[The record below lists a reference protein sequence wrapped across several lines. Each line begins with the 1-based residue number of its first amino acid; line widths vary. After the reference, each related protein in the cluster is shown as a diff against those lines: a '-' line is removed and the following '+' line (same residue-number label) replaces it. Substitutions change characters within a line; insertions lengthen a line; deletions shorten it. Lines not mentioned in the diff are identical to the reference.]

1 MKPAAW
7 RLVVMAVLFALWIG
21 YLVYLWQATLFFRP
35 SHEPLILSRP
45 QFLVADL
52 VIVGEIKD
60 ARSPVKVEQVLFPEK
75 DADVKPGDTIEVAGL
90 ADSHPPRLAPRA
102 DEPPPPSD
110 LTGPGSYLLP
120 LRPARRGTGYEVV
133 PIPPS
138 PTYSDREGPPRIYPA
153 TPQTLAQYHSIRR

>member
-1 MKPAAW
+1 MKPAVW
-7 RLVVMAVLFALWIG
+7 RLVLTATLFALWIG

-60 ARSPVKVEQVLFPEK
+60 ADSPVEVKEVLFPEK
-75 DADVKPGDTIEVAGL
+75 DADLKPGDVISVTNLNAC
-90 ADSHPPRLAPRA
+90 HPPRSPVRT
-102 DEPPPPSD
+102 EPGPSPD

-120 LRPARRGTGYEVV
+120 LRPARKGPGYEVV
-133 PIPPS
+133 PIPSS
-138 PTYSDREGPPRIYPA
+138 PTYTDPKGPPRIYPA
-153 TPQTLAQYHSIRR
+153 TPQTLAQYRAISR